1 MESYESKLLELS
13 IPLTQRV
20 AVSAAVDKPW
30 FQADGAHLR
39 EIGLRQAGGF
49 REIEREAGLGEAY
62 FATFNCLESW

>member
-1 MESYESKLLELS
+1 MESYGSKLLALS
-13 IPLTQRV
+13 IPLPQQVAGSV
-20 AVSAAVDKPW
+20 AVRNTW

-62 FATFNCLESW
+62 FVTFSCHESW